1 MKEVINSKVDRSAFS
16 VVSLEEADSDVDYWL
31 SRTPCERLEGIEATR
46 QVLYGYTPT
55 SVRFQ
60 RVFEIADL
68 TSR

>member
-1 MKEVINSKVDRSAFS
+1 MKETIDSKVDRSAFS
-16 VVSLEEADSDVDYWL
+16 VVSLEESDSDLDFWL
-31 SRTPCERLEGIEATR
+31 SRTPRERLEGLETTR
-46 QVLYGYTPT
+46 QVLYGYTSS